1 MKIRPSFVLL
11 ACRFRRLAA
20 PAVLC
25 GIAALGIASPGF
37 AQPPGPGNPFAA
49 PRAKTQYSPD
59 RDYDLK
65 HINVSLVID
74 YPNRQFSG
82 EVVNTLSPLRG
93 DLRVV
98 RLHCG
103 PNLEVQEC
111 QINGQSAPFTRDGE
125 FLKIAPAQAISYGKD
140 AKVMVRYTGGAKQGS
155 GFGQGGGGGFHWIN
169 PNKTNAERVGFWTQ
183 GESSGNREWCPTW
196 DYPNDFAT
204 TETTV
209 TCPIDWSVI
218 GNGLKESDKADKKSG
233 TRTVHWNMKDE
244 HATYLL
250 SLVAGPLEM
259 KTAKWENVP
268 LLYVVPKGKKN
279 LIDGSFND
287 TPDMLS
293 FYSEI
298 TGVKFAWP
306 KYAQNAMYDFGGGME
321 NVSSTTLGENSLTD
335 ERAGFH
341 RMASLNSH
349 ELAHQ
354 WFGDLVTCKNWGDT
368 WLNESFATFFQ
379 MLYFEHSRGKNAY
392 DREVE
397 NNQNTY
403 LREARR
409 YQRPLSTRFYANPD
423 SMFDSHA
430 YPKGGDV
437 LHTLRKQ
444 IGDGPFFAGINRY
457 LTQHRNTPVET
468 NDLAEAMTEATG
480 INMAPFFD
488 QWVYKPGHPV
498 LDYSWKYDDTAR
510 AVVVTLKQTQDTSK
524 GIPLYDIPAHIG
536 IIAGGKMTRL
546 PLPIAAQAEQ
556 TITVP
561 FASRPDSALLD
572 PDHDFLKQVVS
583 VPPADSELPFI
594 VQYAPSGIDRTEAMN
609 RLLKGTPTDAQIK
622 IASNAVQTDTDR
634 FPAFATIDPLAN
646 LKREDLRPVFRS
658 QLNSLSDNR
667 RVEAIDALG
676 QLSPTPEDIK
686 TLRGFVNDTDPYAVV
701 AASVRVLGKWDAK
714 GSADVIQKASQMNS
728 LNEVIRQSAYE
739 AIAKTDLA
747 TGVPILVKAAQPD
760 NSLALRGAAL
770 RAMGGVDGTET
781 QTRAA
786 LVSALKDTDVQI
798 VISAA
803 SAIVERKDKTVLD
816 DFKALQQTPPANAP
830 SWFPAVMGRYVQALE
845 TGGADPLGLR
855 RNNRDDE

>member
-1 MKIRPSFVLL
+1 MKIRPPFVSLPLL
-11 ACRFRRLAA
+11 RCAVPAALCASALLFSAA
-20 PAVLC
+20 PGL
-25 GIAALGIASPGF
+25 
-37 AQPPGPGNPFAA
+37 AQPPGPGNPFAP
-49 PRAKTQYSPD
+49 PRAKLQYSPD

-65 HINVSLVID
+65 HVAVSLVID
-74 YPNRQFSG
+74 YPNRKFSG
-82 EVVNTLSPLRG
+82 EVVNTVSPLRG
-93 DLRVV
+93 DLSVI

-111 QINGQSAPFTRDGE
+111 RVNGQAATFTRDGE
-125 FLKIAPAQAISYGKD
+125 FLRIKPLQTVPFDKTSQVY
-140 AKVMVRYTGGAKQGS
+140 VRYTGGAKQGS

-169 PNKTNAERVGFWTQ
+169 PNKTTADRVGFWTQ

-204 TETTV
+204 SESTV
-209 TCPIDWSVI
+209 TCPIDWSVV
-218 GNGLKESDKADKKSG
+218 GNGLKESDKEDKNAG

-259 KTAKWENVP
+259 KTAKWEGVP

-279 LIDGSFND
+279 LIDGSFSD

-293 FYSEI
+293 FYSKI

-397 NNQNTY
+397 QNQNTY

-409 YQRPLSTRFYANPD
+409 YQRPLATRLYADPD
-423 SMFDSHA
+423 NMFDSHA

-437 LHTLRKQ
+437 LHTLRRQ

-457 LTQHRNTPVET
+457 LTTHRNTPVET
-468 NDLAEAMTEATG
+468 FDLEESMTNATG

-488 QWVYKPGHPV
+488 TWVYKPGHPV
-498 LDYSWKYDDTAR
+498 LDYSWNYDANAKT
-510 AVVVTLKQTQDTSK
+510 VVVTLKQTQDLSK
-524 GIPLYDIPAHIG
+524 GIPLYTIPAHIG
-536 IIAGGKMTRL
+536 VIAGGKLTRL
-546 PLPIAAQAEQ
+546 PLPVTAQAEQ

-561 FASRPDSALLD
+561 VASRPDAVLLD

-583 VPPADSELPFI
+583 GGPSDEELPYL
-594 VQYAPSGIDRTEAMN
+594 VQYAPNGVDRTAA
-609 RLLKGTPTDAQIK
+609 LVKLFKGTPTDAQIK
-622 IASNAVQTDTDR
+622 MAADAVTADTDR
-634 FPAFATIDPLAN
+634 FPAFATIDPLAS
-646 LKREDLRPVFRS
+646 LKRDDLRPLFRS
-658 QLNSLSDNR
+658 QLNHLSDNR

-676 QLSPTPEDIK
+676 QLSATPEDTK
-686 TLRGFVNDTDPYAVV
+686 TLRGFINDSDPYAVV

-714 GSADVIQKASQMNS
+714 ANADVLQKASQMNS
-728 LNEVIRQSAYE
+728 LGEVIRQSAYE

-747 TGVPILVKAAQPD
+747 TGVPILVKAAQPT
-760 NSLALRGAAL
+760 NTPALRGAAL
-770 RAMGGVDGTET
+770 RAMGGVEGSET

-786 LVSALKDTDVQI
+786 LVSALKDSDVQI
-798 VISAA
+798 IISAA
-803 SAIVERKDKTVLD
+803 GALVERKDKTAIAD
-816 DFKALQQTPPANAP
+816 MKAVQQSPPKDAP
-830 SWFPAVMGRYVQALE
+830 TWLPGVMGRYVQALE
-845 TGGADPLGLR
+845 TGGADPLGR
-855 RNNRDDE
+855 RNNNDDE